1 MAEHFI
7 SREDA
12 ENDLLLGAAYLA
24 ESIPSGEAHA
34 SAIGAVVPKFLA
46 TGNVDLAAELANS
59 VDDPFT
65 RDRLLISVAA
75 KCAEIDDDEYALQ
88 LVEAIEDPGLQAQGY

>member
-24 ESIPSGEAHA
+24 ESIPAWPSQKE
-34 SAIGAVVPKFLA
+34 
-46 TGNVDLAAELANS
+46 LAAIIGENEWAKVGWRNLSGGIVALHRA
-59 VDDPFT
+59 T
-65 RDRLLISVAA
+65 RR
-75 KCAEIDDDEYALQ
+75 
-88 LVEAIEDPGLQAQGY
+88 